1 MLFRS
6 ILHLHVVAA
15 EDVLDLFLPV
25 SGDIRRIFHLTGKLL
40 QDGSKFTELHDDG
53 VPALQKSVFPR
64 QIHRG
69 PSQVP
74 VQMQDIIILSPARLI
89 EQPGHV
95 LHVDFPFLFK
105 CAEKNLTTAEG
116 GALVWRDIDGVD
128 NDTLYKKFML
138 LSLHGQSKDA
148 LAKTQLG
155 AWEYDIVAPYFKCN
169 MTDIMASLGLVQL
182 KRYPGILE
190 RRKALI
196 EKYNEGLK
204 DLPITVLQH
213 YGENFVSSGHLYL
226 VRVDGKTRQECND
239 IIIKM
244 AERGITT
251 NVHYKPLP
259 MLTAYKSL
267 GFDKA
272 DYPNACDLFE
282 NAITLPLHTKLTD
295 EEVDY
300 VIQNFKEC
308 IE

>member
-1 MLFRS
+1 M
-6 ILHLHVVAA
+6 
-15 EDVLDLFLPV
+15 V
-25 SGDIRRIFHLTGKLL
+25 SLKMRW
-40 QDGSKFTELHDDG
+40 Q
-53 VPALQKSVFPR
+53 
-64 QIHRG
+64 
-69 PSQVP
+69 
-74 VQMQDIIILSPARLI
+74 
-89 EQPGHV
+89 
-95 LHVDFPFLFK
+95 
-105 CAEKNLTTAEG
+105 
-116 GALVWRDIDGVD
+116 
-128 NDTLYKKFML
+128 
-138 LSLHGQSKDA
+138 
-148 LAKTQLG
+148 KTQLG

-226 VRVDGKTRQECND
+226 VRVNGKTRQECND

-244 AERGITT
+244 AERGIAT

-272 DYPNACDLFE
+272 DYPNACDLFGKCNYLAASYE
-282 NAITLPLHTKLTD
+282 ID
-295 EEVDY
+295 
-300 VIQNFKEC
+300 
-308 IE
+308 

>member
-1 MLFRS
+1 M
-6 ILHLHVVAA
+6 
-15 EDVLDLFLPV
+15 
-25 SGDIRRIFHLTGKLL
+25 
-40 QDGSKFTELHDDG
+40 
-53 VPALQKSVFPR
+53 
-64 QIHRG
+64 
-69 PSQVP
+69 
-74 VQMQDIIILSPARLI
+74 
-89 EQPGHV
+89 
-95 LHVDFPFLFK
+95 
-105 CAEKNLTTAEG
+105 
-116 GALVWRDIDGVD
+116 
-128 NDTLYKKFML
+128 
-138 LSLHGQSKDA
+138 
-148 LAKTQLG
+148 
-155 AWEYDIVAPYFKCN
+155 
-169 MTDIMASLGLVQL
+169 
-182 KRYPGILE
+182 
-190 RRKALI
+190 LI

-226 VRVDGKTRQECND
+226 VRVNGKTRQECND

-244 AERGITT
+244 AECGIAT